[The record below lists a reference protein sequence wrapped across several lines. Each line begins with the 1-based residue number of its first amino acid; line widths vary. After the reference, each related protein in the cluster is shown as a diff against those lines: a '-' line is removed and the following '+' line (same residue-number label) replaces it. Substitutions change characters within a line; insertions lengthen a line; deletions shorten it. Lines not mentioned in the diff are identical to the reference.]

1 MLPIRPA
8 YTRQMPPLESACLTC
23 HGTGESV
30 TEIGPQPC
38 PDCFGAGKAQS
49 PNTKL
54 EWRLREIER
63 TCAQLGRESA
73 TDVLWL
79 IHELRVSRAALL
91 EILTCCQDADESN
104 LTARDVRYRA
114 NAALKLYDPTE
125 VSRAM

>member
-1 MLPIRPA
+1 MSPSEK
-8 YTRQMPPLESACLTC
+8 TCLTC

-30 TEIGPQPC
+30 TEVGPQPC
-38 PDCFGAGKAQS
+38 PDCFGVGRAQS

-63 TCAQLGRESA
+63 SCAQLGRESA

-91 EILTCCQDADESN
+91 EILTCCQDADETD
-104 LTARDVRYRA
+104 LTARDVRFRA
-114 NAALKLYDPTE
+114 NAALKLYDATE
-125 VSRAM
+125 VSRPT